1 MCEEDFSEFFQA
13 ETGPLVTFVR
23 RTGVGLEQARD
34 AAQEA
39 MTRAFLEWAELR
51 QPRAWVRTTAIRIAI
66 AEDLR
71 ARDGIVRAVVGGWTV
86 STHVDP
92 DVAVLSYEHE
102 QLLKDLNTLPLR
114 QRLVMTWKLDGFE
127 NDEIAEQLDM
137 TPATVRSN
145 YRHARAT
152 LRSAYLA
159 RGGQQ

>member
-1 MCEEDFSEFFQA
+1 RP
-13 ETGPLVTFVR
+13 TPPN
-23 RTGVGLEQARD
+23 RT
-34 AAQEA
+34 
-39 MTRAFLEWAELR
+39 
-51 QPRAWVRTTAIRIAI
+51 VRTTAIRIAI